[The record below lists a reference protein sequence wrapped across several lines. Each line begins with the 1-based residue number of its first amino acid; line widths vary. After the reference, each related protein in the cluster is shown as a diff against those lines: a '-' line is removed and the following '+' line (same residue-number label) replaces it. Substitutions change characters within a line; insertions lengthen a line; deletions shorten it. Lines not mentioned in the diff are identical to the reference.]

1 MASGSLKILSVPVV
15 KRRKVRADR
24 QKGQVQ
30 AGRPNCGFKKKKK
43 NSCETYFNVFLTV
56 FIKIGVRI
64 KCTYPGHDVGDG

>member
-43 NSCETYFNVFLTV
+43 TV
-56 FIKIGVRI
+56 VKHILMFF
-64 KCTYPGHDVGDG
+64 